1 MRIAMV
7 FAMRIAHLNPSL
19 QGLAFRHS
27 SNLSMDQIHPFDGKD
42 PMNMPCMPL
51 FKASHPGFGHQQSN
65 FCLTRIW
72 SDSTRPA
79 GLQTLFNCK
88 GSRQT
93 VSSCTTA
100 SRKVPPGYR
109 IHLGYLIL
117 VCTAEVFTWCISVLR
132 NSVMETASP
141 WLTKMLQLQPR

>member
-7 FAMRIAHLNPSL
+7 FAMLDHLNPSL

-42 PMNMPCMPL
+42 PMNMPHMPL
-51 FKASHPGFGHQQSN
+51 FKASHPGFGHQQKQLL
-65 FCLTRIW
+65 F
-72 SDSTRPA
+72 DSYLNRFA
-79 GLQTLFNCK
+79 NSFNCK

-100 SRKVPPGYR
+100 SRKVRPGYR
-109 IHLGYLIL
+109 INLGYLIL
-117 VCTAEVFTWCISVLR
+117 VCTAEVATWCISVLR
-132 NSVMETASP
+132 SSVMENASP

>member
-7 FAMRIAHLNPSL
+7 FAMLDHLNPSL

-42 PMNMPCMPL
+42 PMNMPHMPL

-72 SDSTRPA
+72 T

-100 SRKVPPGYR
+100 SRKVRPGYR
-109 IHLGYLIL
+109 INLGYLIL
-117 VCTAEVFTWCISVLR
+117 VCTAEVATWCISVLR
-132 NSVMETASP
+132 SSVMENASP